1 MSVFK
6 KKTDIF
12 TPENKKIR
20 IEKTKNTEITH
31 TKKLS
36 PIIGNKGKNAS
47 LKPSPDTG
55 KVSAELTEGASV
67 SRNDRIENKYEE
79 N

>member
-20 IEKTKNTEITH
+20 IEKTKNTKMPH
-31 TKKLS
+31 TKKAV
-36 PIIGNKGKNAS
+36 PGHGKQA
-47 LKPSPDTG
+47 
-55 KVSAELTEGASV
+55 
-67 SRNDRIENKYEE
+67 
-79 N
+79 

>member
-20 IEKTKNTEITH
+20 IEKTKNIEITH
-31 TKKLS
+31 AKKAV
-36 PIIGNKGKNAS
+36 PA
-47 LKPSPDTG
+47 
-55 KVSAELTEGASV
+55 
-67 SRNDRIENKYEE
+67 
-79 N
+79 

>member
-20 IEKTKNTEITH
+20 IEKTKI
-31 TKKLS
+31 
-36 PIIGNKGKNAS
+36 
-47 LKPSPDTG
+47 LKCRTQKSG
-55 KVSAELTEGASV
+55 LCVF
-67 SRNDRIENKYEE
+67 ENKEKMQKKSRPRLSGSKRTTF
-79 N
+79 

>member
-20 IEKTKNTEITH
+20 IAKTKNNEMTH

-36 PIIGNKGKNAS
+36 PIIRK
-47 LKPSPDTG
+47 
-55 KVSAELTEGASV
+55 
-67 SRNDRIENKYEE
+67 
-79 N
+79 